1 MNLTQEQKQDIG
13 RRVRA
18 ENSGPKEL
26 QICELYGLTQIGG
39 SRTKVD
45 GQHSDG
51 SHWSIKNA
59 NSSSTQVHLTSKS
72 RFIEDFA
79 LSPSVSNFVDKFF
92 GDLTFTDMP
101 RQRYRMDEISSQS
114 VADFKLFLENNKKE
128 VIEYFISGK
137 FNIEHLVYNRR
148 HLTFEEI
155 MDQVA
160 DSSWVYKPTTVHLK
174 NPDGKTLFHIQ
185 MKGSGKG
192 KVYHGVLCHIHEN
205 LFLQKDQL

>member
-1 MNLTQEQKQDIG
+1 MHSLNET
-13 RRVRA
+13 
-18 ENSGPKEL
+18 L
-26 QICELYGLTQIGG
+26 QYIL
-39 SRTKVD
+39 
-45 GQHSDG
+45 
-51 SHWSIKNA
+51 
-59 NSSSTQVHLTSKS
+59 
-72 RFIEDFA
+72 
-79 LSPSVSNFVDKFF
+79 FF